1 MKDYDNVPSLY
12 DNTSHLS
19 DKMSHL
25 VDTAEKYDKLLDRM
39 LIIQERQLRGR
50 YQQQADEP
58 ANIFDIIIGGGFF
71 VWLLVWL
78 PLSSLFG
85 G

>member
-12 DNTSHLS
+12 DNTSHLY
-19 DKMSHL
+19 DNMSHL

-39 LIIQERQLRGR
+39 LVIQERQLHGR
-50 YQQQADEP
+50 YQQQDDAD
-58 ANIFDIIIGGGFF
+58 IFDIIIGGG
-71 VWLLVWL
+71 VMIWLFIWL
-78 PLSSLFG
+78 PLSYLFG

>member
-12 DNTSHLS
+12 DNAS
-19 DKMSHL
+19 KL
-25 VDTAEKYDKLLDRM
+25 VDVAEGYSDLLDRM